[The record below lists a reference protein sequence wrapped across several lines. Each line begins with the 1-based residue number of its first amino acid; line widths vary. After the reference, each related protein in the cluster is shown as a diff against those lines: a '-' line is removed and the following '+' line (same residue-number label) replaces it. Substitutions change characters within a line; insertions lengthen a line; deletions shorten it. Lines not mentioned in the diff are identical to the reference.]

1 MKTLKEF
8 DYDLWATE
16 EGSAKRYWVRVKLT
30 GEVSEVSQEVMTLLW
45 NEEKRMR
52 REYLQANTQGGTPL
66 SYDAVPIDESSIWLM
81 DPTNTEDNILFNLYL
96 KEFRL
101 LLTPVQLSVLD
112 DCLLA
117 GVSIREYAKLNDR
130 NHKSIQE
137 TVEAIRNKYKKYFL

>member
-16 EGSAKRYWVRVKLT
+16 DGSTKRYWVRVKLT

-52 REYLQANTQGGTPL
+52 RGYLQANIQGGTPL

-96 KEFRL
+96 KEFRS
-101 LLTPVQLSVLD
+101 LLTPVQLCVLD